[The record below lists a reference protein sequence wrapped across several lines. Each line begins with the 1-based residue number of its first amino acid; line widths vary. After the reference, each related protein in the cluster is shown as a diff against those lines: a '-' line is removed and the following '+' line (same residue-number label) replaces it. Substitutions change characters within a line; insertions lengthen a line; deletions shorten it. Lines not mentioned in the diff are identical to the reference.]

1 MKLVTVDHSGFPAA
15 AVLRHHEG
23 EDQLL
28 PLQISPA
35 DSDDRVPISVRD
47 LLDDWGHWKDE
58 LEQRVARS
66 SDDDWLPA
74 SSHELLAAL
83 PNPRTFVCVG
93 LNYHDHAEETGA
105 ELPAAPIIF
114 AKHPASIV
122 GPDAAIELPP
132 ESDEVDYE
140 VELGIV
146 IGKRVHRATREDA
159 LEAVAGY
166 TIVNDVSARDWQRRT
181 SQWMTSKSFP
191 GFGPVGP
198 AIVTADEFDLDAGR
212 RVHLRLNGRTMQ
224 DSTTDQLIFS
234 VVDLIVHLSSVWPL
248 EPGDLIATG
257 TPGGVGFTRQP
268 PVFLAPGDVVEAEI
282 EGIGTLRNVV
292 TAAAVGAAQDR
303 LETARRS

>member
-1 MKLVTVDHSGFPAA
+1 MKLVTIDHSGFPAA
-15 AVLRHHEG
+15 AVLRHQEG

-66 SDDDWLPA
+66 SREDWLPA

-140 VELGIV
+140 VELAIV
-146 IGKRVHRATREDA
+146 IGKRVHRATRENA

-181 SQWMTSKSFP
+181 SQWMTAKSFP

-292 TAAAVGAAQDR
+292 TAAGVDAAQDR
-303 LETARRS
+303 LETSRRS